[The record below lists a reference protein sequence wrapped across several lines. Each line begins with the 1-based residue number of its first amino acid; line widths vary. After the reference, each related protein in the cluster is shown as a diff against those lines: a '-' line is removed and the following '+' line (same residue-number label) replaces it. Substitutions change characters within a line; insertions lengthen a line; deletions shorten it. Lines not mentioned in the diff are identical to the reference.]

1 MITVGT
7 STTGVSSKINALLAQ
22 NLHNNERYLVCCTLL
37 SRMQPSIVVQCL
49 NEHTDLSTYVIKLI
63 RANEDDAA
71 DELKR
76 LGIRI
81 MSLYMSGTEN
91 PSTVILHTKDWEVVI
106 DIISRR
112 CGDMTEI
119 DFIDVELLQLLMM
132 GLETNVKTT
141 GNETKNDACI
151 NLSSL
156 DVLPALIMRRFCN
169 TSISREKSNVEDQR
183 PRNGVTHILKSLL
196 DEQHSGKEDQ
206 IALDSFRE
214 SMVHFLVTHATL
226 IQTHDT
232 CKSPLNEEFIQN
244 AISLLYENI
253 WDCSIPN
260 ISPHVHSLLHYALL
274 CYVVR
279 NISME
284 GWESDNPGF
293 CLGSEIKAGN
303 EKIVKP
309 MLKLILT
316 GITSSH
322 STEQSVKETTGE
334 DMVRTLTI
342 RMLAN
347 LMETLGIGWMK
358 IDSNKG
364 LLGESGTFCALARLV
379 AGELRIALG
388 RLVDLSMAIKDPD
401 QDVVSI
407 PPQEGDWL
415 LRSEG
420 CIEIALYALRTML
433 DMAVDDNQIIETE
446 ISFNADSILHIRH
459 SLENFLD
466 SCVQFLLEDVTDN
479 SFSHWRSCMFA
490 CCRFFGAYLAQVNIF
505 DYDTPNNDGE
515 EESAE
520 EQKST
525 TSVNLLRALR
535 NGLIMC
541 CKNEDG
547 NDSVSS
553 LKAITLFPCLI
564 ATLTCCEN
572 RRQIDMMERHLFK
585 DAAPSRTVE
594 KILNMSTERLRSST
608 HSSLENISW
617 CCLLVDSML
626 DVSKRTK
633 RSVIVLNKIDIVK
646 ALRTT
651 AVRLLEMVVQTDASS
666 NSVEED
672 IHRTLDQISHSL
684 TAVVYSENNIDWE
697 EEIYEMIN
705 KFRE

>member
-293 CLGSEIKAGN
+293 CLGSEIKASN

-572 RRQIDMMERHLFK
+572 CRQIDMMERHLFK

>member
-253 WDCSIPN
+253 
-260 ISPHVHSLLHYALL
+260 
-274 CYVVR
+274 
-279 NISME
+279 
-284 GWESDNPGF
+284 F
-293 CLGSEIKAGN
+293 
-303 EKIVKP
+303 
-309 MLKLILT
+309 
-316 GITSSH
+316 
-322 STEQSVKETTGE
+322 
-334 DMVRTLTI
+334 
-342 RMLAN
+342 
-347 LMETLGIGWMK
+347 
-358 IDSNKG
+358 
-364 LLGESGTFCALARLV
+364 
-379 AGELRIALG
+379 
-388 RLVDLSMAIKDPD
+388 
-401 QDVVSI
+401 
-407 PPQEGDWL
+407 
-415 LRSEG
+415 
-420 CIEIALYALRTML
+420 
-433 DMAVDDNQIIETE
+433 
-446 ISFNADSILHIRH
+446 
-459 SLENFLD
+459 
-466 SCVQFLLEDVTDN
+466 
-479 SFSHWRSCMFA
+479 
-490 CCRFFGAYLAQVNIF
+490 
-505 DYDTPNNDGE
+505 
-515 EESAE
+515 
-520 EQKST
+520 
-525 TSVNLLRALR
+525 
-535 NGLIMC
+535 
-541 CKNEDG
+541 
-547 NDSVSS
+547 
-553 LKAITLFPCLI
+553 
-564 ATLTCCEN
+564 
-572 RRQIDMMERHLFK
+572 
-585 DAAPSRTVE
+585 
-594 KILNMSTERLRSST
+594 
-608 HSSLENISW
+608 
-617 CCLLVDSML
+617 
-626 DVSKRTK
+626 
-633 RSVIVLNKIDIVK
+633 
-646 ALRTT
+646 
-651 AVRLLEMVVQTDASS
+651 
-666 NSVEED
+666 
-672 IHRTLDQISHSL
+672 
-684 TAVVYSENNIDWE
+684 
-697 EEIYEMIN
+697 
-705 KFRE
+705 

>member
-1 MITVGT
+1 
-7 STTGVSSKINALLAQ
+7 
-22 NLHNNERYLVCCTLL
+22 
-37 SRMQPSIVVQCL
+37 
-49 NEHTDLSTYVIKLI
+49 
-63 RANEDDAA
+63 
-71 DELKR
+71 
-76 LGIRI
+76 
-81 MSLYMSGTEN
+81 
-91 PSTVILHTKDWEVVI
+91 
-106 DIISRR
+106 
-112 CGDMTEI
+112 
-119 DFIDVELLQLLMM
+119 
-132 GLETNVKTT
+132 
-141 GNETKNDACI
+141 
-151 NLSSL
+151 
-156 DVLPALIMRRFCN
+156 
-169 TSISREKSNVEDQR
+169 
-183 PRNGVTHILKSLL
+183 
-196 DEQHSGKEDQ
+196 
-206 IALDSFRE
+206 
-214 SMVHFLVTHATL
+214 
-226 IQTHDT
+226 
-232 CKSPLNEEFIQN
+232 
-244 AISLLYENI
+244 
-253 WDCSIPN
+253 
-260 ISPHVHSLLHYALL
+260 
-274 CYVVR
+274 
-279 NISME
+279 
-284 GWESDNPGF
+284 
-293 CLGSEIKAGN
+293 
-303 EKIVKP
+303 
-309 MLKLILT
+309 
-316 GITSSH
+316 
-322 STEQSVKETTGE
+322 
-334 DMVRTLTI
+334 
-342 RMLAN
+342 
-347 LMETLGIGWMK
+347 
-358 IDSNKG
+358 
-364 LLGESGTFCALARLV
+364 
-379 AGELRIALG
+379 
-388 RLVDLSMAIKDPD
+388 
-401 QDVVSI
+401 
-407 PPQEGDWL
+407 
-415 LRSEG
+415 
-420 CIEIALYALRTML
+420 
-433 DMAVDDNQIIETE
+433 
-446 ISFNADSILHIRH
+446 
-459 SLENFLD
+459 
-466 SCVQFLLEDVTDN
+466 
-479 SFSHWRSCMFA
+479 MFA

>member
-37 SRMQPSIVVQCL
+37 SRMQTSIVVQCL

-119 DFIDVELLQLLMM
+119 DFIDVELIQLLMI
-132 GLETNVKTT
+132 GLETNVKTA

-293 CLGSEIKAGN
+293 CLGSEIKASN

>member
-1 MITVGT
+1 
-7 STTGVSSKINALLAQ
+7 
-22 NLHNNERYLVCCTLL
+22 
-37 SRMQPSIVVQCL
+37 
-49 NEHTDLSTYVIKLI
+49 
-63 RANEDDAA
+63 
-71 DELKR
+71 
-76 LGIRI
+76 
-81 MSLYMSGTEN
+81 
-91 PSTVILHTKDWEVVI
+91 
-106 DIISRR
+106 
-112 CGDMTEI
+112 
-119 DFIDVELLQLLMM
+119 
-132 GLETNVKTT
+132 
-141 GNETKNDACI
+141 
-151 NLSSL
+151 
-156 DVLPALIMRRFCN
+156 
-169 TSISREKSNVEDQR
+169 
-183 PRNGVTHILKSLL
+183 
-196 DEQHSGKEDQ
+196 
-206 IALDSFRE
+206 
-214 SMVHFLVTHATL
+214 
-226 IQTHDT
+226 
-232 CKSPLNEEFIQN
+232 
-244 AISLLYENI
+244 
-253 WDCSIPN
+253 
-260 ISPHVHSLLHYALL
+260 
-274 CYVVR
+274 
-279 NISME
+279 
-284 GWESDNPGF
+284 
-293 CLGSEIKAGN
+293 
-303 EKIVKP
+303 
-309 MLKLILT
+309 
-316 GITSSH
+316 
-322 STEQSVKETTGE
+322 
-334 DMVRTLTI
+334 
-342 RMLAN
+342 
-347 LMETLGIGWMK
+347 
-358 IDSNKG
+358 
-364 LLGESGTFCALARLV
+364 LARLV

>member
-37 SRMQPSIVVQCL
+37 SRMQTSIVVQCL

-119 DFIDVELLQLLMM
+119 DFIDVELIQLLMI
-132 GLETNVKTT
+132 GLETNVKTA

-293 CLGSEIKAGN
+293 CLGSEIKASN
-303 EKIVKP
+303 EKTVKP